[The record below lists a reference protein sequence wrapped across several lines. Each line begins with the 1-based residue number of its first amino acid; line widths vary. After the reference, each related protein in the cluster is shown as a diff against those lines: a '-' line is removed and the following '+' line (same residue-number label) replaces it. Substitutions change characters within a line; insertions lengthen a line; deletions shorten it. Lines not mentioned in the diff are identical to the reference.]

1 MTKKIELQL
10 SGMSCAACALR
21 IEKGLN
27 KTIGVNSA
35 NVNFAAEKAY
45 IDINPESVN
54 IEKLIETVHNLGYE
68 AIAQNEV
75 NEKKLDEIKKLKILI
90 FISSILSFPLVLG
103 MLLQLVNINI
113 HLLHDPL
120 FQLFLSA
127 PVQFV
132 VGWRFYK
139 NSYHSLKSLSPG
151 MDVLVSIG
159 TLSAFSFS
167 VYNGFFSPVSTD
179 KMNLYFEASTVIIT
193 LVLLGKY
200 LEESAKG
207 RTSEAIKK
215 LMNLQPDKAVIIKN
229 DVETLTSIDN
239 VLPGDIVL
247 IKPGERIPADGT
259 ILEGESSVD
268 ESMIT
273 GESMP
278 VDKLYGNP
286 VSAGTI
292 NLYGTF
298 KFTAEKIGK
307 NTFLSHI
314 IESVEKAQGLKPSIQ
329 KLADKIAGIF
339 VPSVLAIAAVT
350 FSVWY
355 FGFGNFTGGL
365 MAAVA
370 VLVIACP
377 CALGLATPTAIMVGT
392 GKGAENGILIKNP
405 DSLELAHKINT
416 IVLDKTGTLTQGK
429 PVVTD
434 IISAENFT
442 DSELAILAGSA
453 EKNSEHPV
461 AAAISDYAFLNY
473 GELLPVQEFQ
483 AVPGKG
489 VDAVISGK
497 KISIGNAK
505 FMNDKKIS
513 YSSFIDKIDSLE
525 KTGKTVMIAAVNNET
540 AGLIAVADTLKK
552 TSSEAVKQLKKLG
565 LEVIMITGD
574 NLRTAQYIANL
585 AGIKKVIAEVLPD
598 GKSEEIIKLKN
609 EGRIVAMAG
618 DGINDS
624 PALVSADIGIAIGTG
639 TDIAIESSDITLIK
653 GDLLSVVTAI
663 MLSRKTMTKIKQNLF
678 WAFFYNVIGI
688 PVAALG
694 LLNPVF
700 AGAAM
705 ALSSVSVVSNS
716 LALKRFKA

>member
-1 MTKKIELQL
+1 MTKKIELLL

-27 KTIGVNSA
+27 KTTGVNSA
-35 NVNFAAEKAY
+35 NVNFASEKAY
-45 IDINPESVN
+45 IDINPESIN

-75 NEKKLDEIKKLKILI
+75 KEKKLDEIKKLKILI

-103 MLLQLVNINI
+103 MLLQIVNINI
-113 HLLHDPL
+113 HLLHDPI
-120 FQLFLSA
+120 FQIFLSA
-127 PVQFV
+127 PVQFI

-179 KMNLYFEASTVIIT
+179 RMNLYFEASSVIIT

-215 LMNLQPDKAVIIKN
+215 LINLQPDKAVIIKN
-229 DVETLTSIDN
+229 GVETLTAIEN
-239 VLPGDIVL
+239 VLPGDLVL

-278 VDKLYGNP
+278 VDKSTGNP

-307 NTFLSHI
+307 NTFLAHI
-314 IESVEKAQGLKPSIQ
+314 IETVEKAQGLKPAIQ

-339 VPSVLAIAAVT
+339 VPSVLSIAAVT
-350 FSVWY
+350 FSVWF

-434 IISAENFT
+434 IISAENFK

-461 AAAISDYAFLNY
+461 AAAISDYAFLKY

-489 VDAVISGK
+489 INAVISGK
-497 KISIGNAK
+497 KISIGNSK
-505 FMNDKKIS
+505 FMDEKKIS
-513 YSSFIDKIDSLE
+513 YSSFIEKIDSLE

-552 TSSEAVKQLKKLG
+552 TSAEAVNQLKKIG

-585 AGIKKVIAEVLPD
+585 AGIEKVIAEVLPD
-598 GKSEEIIKLKN
+598 GKSDEINKLKN
-609 EGRIVAMAG
+609 EGRIVAMVG

>member
-10 SGMSCAACALR
+10 AGMSCAACALR

-45 IDINPESVN
+45 LDINPESIN
-54 IEKLIETVHNLGYE
+54 IEKIIETVHNLGYE

-75 NEKKLDEIKKLKILI
+75 KKNKLDEIKKLKILI
-90 FISSILSFPLVLG
+90 LISSVLSFPLVFG
-103 MLLQLVNINI
+103 MFLQLVNINI
-113 HLLHDPL
+113 HILHDPL

-127 PVQFV
+127 PVQFI

-167 VYNGFFSPVSTD
+167 VYNGFFSPVYSD
-179 KMNLYFEASTVIIT
+179 RMNLYFEASSVIIT

-215 LMNLQPDKAVIIKN
+215 LMVLQPDKAVIIKN
-229 DVETLTSIDN
+229 GVETLTSIEN

-247 IKPGERIPADGT
+247 IKPGERIPADG
-259 ILEGESSVD
+259 IIIEGESSVD

-278 VDKLYGNP
+278 VDKSTGNP

-314 IESVEKAQGLKPSIQ
+314 IETVEKAQGLKPAIQ
-329 KLADKIAGIF
+329 KLADKIAGVF

-434 IISAENFT
+434 IISSENFN
-442 DSELAILAGSA
+442 DSELAIFAGSA

-461 AAAISDYAFLNY
+461 AAAISDYAFLNF

-489 VDAVISGK
+489 VEAVISGK
-497 KISIGNAK
+497 KISIGTSK
-505 FMNDKKIS
+505 FMDEKKIS
-513 YSSFIDKIDSLE
+513 YSSFIEKKDSLE
-525 KTGKTVMIAAVNNET
+525 KTGKTVMITAVNNET
-540 AGLIAVADTLKK
+540 AGLIAVADTLKT
-552 TSSEAVKQLKKLG
+552 TSAEAVKQLKKIG
-565 LEVIMITGD
+565 LDVIMITGD

-585 AGIKKVIAEVLPD
+585 AGIEKVIAEVLPD
-598 GKSEEIIKLKN
+598 GKSVEIIKLRN
-609 EGRIVAMAG
+609 EGRIVAMVG

-663 MLSRKTMTKIKQNLF
+663 KLSRKTMTKIKQNLF

-688 PVAALG
+688 PIAALG

>member
-45 IDINPESVN
+45 LDINPENVN
-54 IEKLIETVHNLGYE
+54 IDQLVQTVKNLGYE
-68 AIAQNEV
+68 AYPQNEIK
-75 NEKKLDEIKKLKILI
+75 ERKMEEIKKLKILI
-90 FISSILSFPLVLG
+90 LISSILSFPLVLG
-103 MLLQLVNINI
+103 MILHLINFDI
-113 HLLHDPL
+113 HFLHDPL
-120 FQLFLSA
+120 FQLVLSA

-151 MDVLVSIG
+151 MDVLVAIG

-167 VYNGFFSPVSTD
+167 VYNGFFSPNVSD
-179 KMNLYFEASTVIIT
+179 RMNLYFEASSVIIT

-215 LMNLQPDKAVIIKN
+215 LMVLQPDKAVIIK
-229 DVETLTSIDN
+229 DGIETITAIES
-239 VLPGDIVL
+239 VLPGDVVL
-247 IKPGERIPADGT
+247 IRPGERIPADGI

-278 VDKLYGNP
+278 VDKSTGNT

-307 NTFLSHI
+307 NTFLAHI
-314 IESVEKAQGLKPSIQ
+314 IETVEKAQGLKPAIQ
-329 KLADKIAGIF
+329 KLADKIAGVF
-339 VPSVLAIAAVT
+339 VPSVLIIAAVT
-350 FSVWY
+350 FCVWY

-416 IVLDKTGTLTQGK
+416 IILDKTGTLTQGK

-434 IISAENFT
+434 LITAENF
-442 DSELAILAGSA
+442 SERELALLAGSA

-461 AAAISDYAFLNY
+461 AAAISDYASKNF
-473 GELLPVQEFQ
+473 GELYTVQDFK

-489 VDAVISGK
+489 VEAVISGK
-497 KISIGNAK
+497 NISIGNAK
-505 FMNDKKIS
+505 FMDDKNIS
-513 YSSFIDKIDSLE
+513 FSSFIEKIDELE
-525 KTGKTVMIAAVNNET
+525 KTGKTVMIAAINNET

-552 TSSEAVKQLKKLG
+552 TSAEAVKQLKKIG

-574 NLRTAQYIANL
+574 NLKTAQYIADL
-585 AGIKKVIAEVLPD
+585 AGIEKVLSNILPD
-598 GKSEEIIKLKN
+598 GKSDEVMKLRN
-609 EGRIVAMAG
+609 EGRIVAMVG

-624 PALVSADIGIAIGTG
+624 PALASADIGIAIGTG

-663 MLSRKTMTKIKQNLF
+663 KLSRKTMSKIKQNLF

-688 PVAALG
+688 PVAAMG

-716 LALKRFKA
+716 LALKRFKG